1 MEKTHDINRI
11 ALRNGSAIRI
21 QKDGIAV
28 FLVVSDI
35 SSFLLAMQHS
45 ALTHREEDFEI
56 QLTMFAADGSLFRSF
71 FLQP

>member
-35 SSFLLAMQHS
+35 SSFLLSMQ
-45 ALTHREEDFEI
+45 
-56 QLTMFAADGSLFRSF
+56 
-71 FLQP
+71 